1 MQNNRVTKIVRLNVK
16 YATHRKINEKLQQL
30 NPSYYRSQNEFMIQ
44 AMLYYIDALESGKE
58 VTKVPMVI
66 DKPFIKKEQSN
77 YNQFRA
83 DFTGKSFLNDN

>member
-1 MQNNRVTKIVRLNVK
+1 MRLNVK

-30 NPSYYRSQNEFMIQ
+30 NQSYYRSQNEFMIQ

-66 DKPFIKKEQSN
+66 DKPFIKEERVEHNK
-77 YNQFRA
+77 FRA
-83 DFTGKSFLNDN
+83 EFTSKSFLNDK

>member
-1 MQNNRVTKIVRLNVK
+1 MNGNRVTKIVRLNMK
-16 YATHRKINEKLQQL
+16 YASHRKVNEKLQQL

-66 DKPFIKKEQSN
+66 DKPFIKEEQIEHN
-77 YNQFRA
+77 PFRA
-83 DFTGKSFLNDN
+83 DFSSKSFLDHK

>member
-30 NPSYYRSQNEFMIQ
+30 NPSYYRSQNEFIIQ
-44 AMLYYIDALESGKE
+44 AMLYYIDALESDKE

-66 DKPFIKKEQSN
+66 DKPFIKEEQSN

-83 DFTGKSFLNDN
+83 DFTSKSFLNDK

>member
-58 VTKVPMVI
+58 ITKVPMVI
-66 DKPFIKKEQSN
+66 DKPFIKKDQVEHN
-77 YNQFRA
+77 MFRA
-83 DFTGKSFLNDN
+83 EFTSKSFLNDK

>member
-66 DKPFIKKEQSN
+66 DKPFIKEEQSN
-77 YNQFRA
+77 HNQFRA
-83 DFTGKSFLNDN
+83 DFTSKSFLYDK

>member
-44 AMLYYIDALESGKE
+44 AMLYYIDALESGRE

-66 DKPFIKKEQSN
+66 DKPFIKEERVEHNKFLAE
-77 YNQFRA
+77 
-83 DFTGKSFLNDN
+83 FTSKSFLNDK

>member
-44 AMLYYIDALESGKE
+44 AMLYYIEALESGKE

-66 DKPFIKKEQSN
+66 DKPFIKEEQVEHN
-77 YNQFRA
+77 KFRA
-83 DFTGKSFLNDN
+83 EFTSKSFLNDK